1 MSTNIQGHEALQH
14 HYLGVMA
21 TWPDDNI
28 GQMQSGS
35 KKHSMATVFGPE
47 GRPHHIAPISAV
59 SLIIPSTVR
68 VMLTMP
74 SRHSMETHK
83 LAHTTEFKKTEILC
97 CLSGYFHFTLS
108 PIFVGLAK
116 LKQ

>member
-1 MSTNIQGHEALQH
+1 
-14 HYLGVMA
+14 MA
-21 TWPDDNI
+21 SVFPKDNI

-35 KKHSMATVFGPE
+35 KKHSMATVVFGPE
-47 GRPHHIAPISAV
+47 DRPHHIAPISAV
-59 SLIIPSTVR
+59 SLPSTVR